1 MVKKIG
7 IVIFIVTFI
16 LAMPFGN
23 SQNLSSENMNDV
35 LNNAQQGEI
44 VSLPWFFSNKMGV
57 VSYDK
62 VSLRS
67 PQLVFSDDP
76 EYIIDTEAVVL
87 EEAIKPGSIRV
98 YLYNVNG
105 VVKPQKMPRK
115 IVAMLKNTS
124 NKIMHFK
131 MLKHSTQMPSSNYFL
146 VGKQGLADYFAS
158 KADDNIMT
166 LKPGE
171 AVPLDPKLDSLVANY
186 NDLVHGIYEFS
197 IDQPGEV
204 VIFQT
209 SPEAN
214 IMDALKRIHYV
225 VPPKHLEAGRGLFDT
240 CNFKITSSKVLDTK
254 DGSKILTI
262 ADGIFDPWVRGIE
275 GTTKTPVTLDGNYG
289 VMYTIK
295 LKWKSSDGRGL
306 ALVTWCPQAGK
317 AQWCNGMANTVVVS
331 AGKFKGGIVEL
342 PVNKLV
348 VGGVPDVILIQ
359 VFKPSKKGEVQTIK
373 LIYSPPGAS
382 CLPTPLGF
390 IPFDVK

>member
-1 MVKKIG
+1 
-7 IVIFIVTFI
+7 
-16 LAMPFGN
+16 
-23 SQNLSSENMNDV
+23 
-35 LNNAQQGEI
+35 
-44 VSLPWFFSNKMGV
+44 
-57 VSYDK
+57 
-62 VSLRS
+62 
-67 PQLVFSDDP
+67 
-76 EYIIDTEAVVL
+76 
-87 EEAIKPGSIRV
+87 
-98 YLYNVNG
+98 
-105 VVKPQKMPRK
+105 
-115 IVAMLKNTS
+115 MLKNTS
-124 NKIMHFK
+124 NKIMHFR

-171 AVPLDPKLDSLVANY
+171 AVPLDPKSDSLVANY

-204 VIFQT
+204 VILQT
-209 SPEAN
+209 SPHAN
-214 IMDALKRIHYV
+214 SVDALNRIHYV
-225 VPPKHLEAGRGLFDT
+225 VPLGHLNAGRGLFST
-240 CNFKITSSKVLDTK
+240 CNFRITPKEVLDTQN
-254 DGSKILTI
+254 GPVVLTV
-262 ADGIFDPWVRGIE
+262 ADGITDGWITGIE

-289 VMYTIK
+289 VMYTIE

-342 PVNKLV
+342 PANKLI
-348 VGGVPDVILIQ
+348 VGGVPDAILIQ

-373 LIYSPPGAS
+373 LTYSPPGAS
-382 CLPTPLGF
+382 CIPTPLGF

>member
-35 LNNAQQGEI
+35 LNNAQQGDI
-44 VSLPWFFSNKMGV
+44 VSLPWFFSNQTKRGV

-62 VSLRS
+62 ISLRS

-76 EYIIDTEAVVL
+76 EYITDTEAVVL
-87 EEAIKPGSIRV
+87 KEAIIPGRVRV

-124 NKIMHFK
+124 DKTMHFR

-171 AVPLDPKLDSLVANY
+171 AVPLDPKLDTLVANY

-209 SPEAN
+209 SPHVN
-214 IMDALKRIHYV
+214 SVDALNRIHHIM
-225 VPPKHLEAGRGLFDT
+225 PLGHLNGGRGLFST
-240 CNFKITSSKVLDTK
+240 CNFRIISKEILDTK
-254 DGSKILTI
+254 NGPAVLTV
-262 ADGIFDPWVRGIE
+262 ADGVTDPWITGVE
-275 GTTKTPVTLDGNYG
+275 GTTKTSVKLDGNYG
-289 VMYTIK
+289 VMYDIE
-295 LKWKSSDGRGL
+295 LKWRSTDGKGL
-306 ALVTWCPQAGK
+306 ALVTWNPQ
-317 AQWCNGMANTVVVS
+317 CDGMANTVVVS
-331 AGKFKGGIVEL
+331 SGKFKGGIVKL
-342 PVNKLV
+342 PMKILS
-348 VGGVPDVILIQ
+348 VGRIPNAILIQ
-359 VFKPSKKGEVQTIK
+359 IFKPSNKGEVQTIK
-373 LIYSPPGAS
+373 LTYSPPGAS
-382 CLPTPLGF
+382 CIPTPLGF
-390 IPFDVK
+390 IPIDLK